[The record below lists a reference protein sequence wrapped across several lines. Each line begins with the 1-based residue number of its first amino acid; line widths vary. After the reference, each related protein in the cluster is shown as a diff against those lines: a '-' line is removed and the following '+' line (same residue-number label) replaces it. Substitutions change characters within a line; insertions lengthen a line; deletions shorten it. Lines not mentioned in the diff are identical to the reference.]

1 MFISIDDMYDDIHI
15 HRECIDIRHLGEGER
30 EGERPAAAV
39 AVNCLP
45 TWQINS
51 SPRS

>member
-30 EGERPAAAV
+30 EGGAPGSR
-39 AVNCLP
+39 C
-45 TWQINS
+45 
-51 SPRS
+51 RR